1 MQLILPVIYH
11 FIYKHL
17 FDYVEFLFYQAAAH
31 IHRFL
36 SLDENVLRMSAD
48 ASEGQ

>member
-1 MQLILPVIYH
+1 M
-11 FIYKHL
+11 
-17 FDYVEFLFYQAAAH
+17 YVEFLFYQAAAH